1 MKKPSNLLI
10 ILSAVFSIWGIADIY
25 NYFTIGKEALLHY
38 EGVDVVSQ
46 LVNYN
51 LIQGIVK
58 IVFGLCLLL
67 ILLIRNRIRK
77 W

>member
-1 MKKPSNLLI
+1 MKKSSNLFI
-10 ILSAVFSIWGIADIY
+10 ILSAVFSVWGIADIY

-38 EGVDVVSQ
+38 EGADVMSQ

-51 LIQGIVK
+51 LTQGIVK

-67 ILLIRNRIRK
+67 ILLIKNRTHK
-77 W
+77 K

>member
-1 MKKPSNLLI
+1 MKNSSNLSI
-10 ILSAVFSIWGIADIY
+10 ILSAVFSIWGIVDIY

-38 EGVDVVSQ
+38 EGIDVVSR

-51 LIQGIVK
+51 LTQGIVK

-67 ILLIRNRIRK
+67 ILLIKNRTRK
-77 W
+77 